1 MNGHTYIHINID
13 MYFTSQARKGKINI
27 KIIILKTFNVI
38 SIDLA
43 HLISN
48 GGGGFKR
55 KTTKVGTKGP

>member
-13 MYFTSQARKGKINI
+13 MYFSTPVRKGKINI
-27 KIIILKTFNVI
+27 KIILKTFNVI

>member
-13 MYFTSQARKGKINI
+13 MYFSTQARKGKINI
-27 KIIILKTFNVI
+27 KIILKTPNVI
-38 SIDLA
+38 PIDLTN
-43 HLISN
+43 LISN